1 MLTNSIDVQDHTID
15 DQVREAAHIDFAQ
28 NTIQKVYVMFSDP
41 QAGLKAMTAS
51 HFSRQHSWM
60 EIEKNETEI
69 SIKIGLTSKSIERAQ
84 FPLAPARASTVQ
96 RSKA

>member
-15 DQVREAAHIDFAQ
+15 DQVGEAAHTDFAQ
-28 NTIQKVYVMFSDP
+28 NTIQKVYVTFSDP

-51 HFSRQHSWM
+51 HFSSQQSWI

-69 SIKIGLTSKSIERAQ
+69 PIKIGSTSHQLRELN
-84 FPLAPARASTVQ
+84 FL
-96 RSKA
+96 